1 VGSADVGRSTGQV
14 GGVKDKQKM
23 KIKKQEAYYMES

>member
-1 VGSADVGRSTGQV
+1 MVRRRMGSTDVGRSTGQV

-23 KIKKQEAYYMES
+23 KI